1 MGWQLAGG
9 KILMNKIELL
19 APAGSLEKLK
29 TAILFGADAVY
40 CGGLNFGLRAGADNF
55 TVEELKE
62 GIKFAHQHDKKV
74 YMTLNMIP
82 HNKELAQL
90 PEYIE
95 KIKELKLDALI
106 ISDPGVFAFVKKE
119 MPEMEIHI
127 STQANNVN
135 WASALFWAEQG
146 AERIILARELDRDEI
161 KEIAEK
167 TEGKVELEYFVHGAM
182 CISYSGRC
190 LLSNYFVGRD
200 ANKGD
205 CAQSC
210 RWQYH
215 LVEEQR
221 PGEYYP
227 IEENDQGTFVMNSRD
242 LNLAEEIPELI
253 EMGLSSL
260 KVEGRMKSVHY
271 AATVI
276 NTYRQLIDQYFA
288 DPENYEAD
296 PKLLAEL
303 RKISHRDYTKGFYYG
318 KPGSEGQRYESSSYL
333 RSYDFMGVVK
343 DYDPAAK
350 EAVIEVRNKIFKGD
364 ELELVVPGQK
374 TFTINAD
381 YLLDEEGAEIKAAP
395 HPKQLIKIPLTK
407 EVPVGSLLRR
417 QKEN

>member
-1 MGWQLAGG
+1 
-9 KILMNKIELL
+9 MNKVELL

-55 TVEELKE
+55 TVEELIE
-62 GIKFAHQHDKKV
+62 GIDYAHRRDKKV

-82 HNKELAQL
+82 HNQELAQL

-95 KIKELKLDALI
+95 KIKKLKLDALI
-106 ISDPGVFAFVKKE
+106 ISDPGVFALVNRE

-146 AERIILARELDRDEI
+146 AERIILARELSREEI
-161 KEIAEK
+161 KEIAAR
-167 TEGKVELEYFVHGAM
+167 TEGEIELEYFVHGAM

-210 RWQYH
+210 RWKYH
-215 LVEEQR
+215 LVEEKR

-227 IEENDQGTFVMNSRD
+227 IEENDQGTFIMNSRD

-260 KVEGRMKSVHY
+260 KIEGRMKSVHY
-271 AATVI
+271 AATVV
-276 NTYRQLIDQYFA
+276 NTYRQLIDGYYQ
-288 DPENYEAD
+288 DPENFKPD
-296 PKLLAEL
+296 PELLAEL

-318 KPGSEGQRYESSSYL
+318 KPGAEGQRYESSSYL
-333 RSYDFMGVVK
+333 RTYDFMGVVR
-343 DYDPAAK
+343 DYDS
-350 EAVIEVRNKIFKGD
+350 EAEEALVEVRNKIFKGD
-364 ELELVVPGQK
+364 QLELVVPGRK
-374 TFTINAD
+374 TFTITAA
-381 YLLDEEGAEIKAAP
+381 YLLDQEGAEIEAAP
-395 HPKQLIKIPLTK
+395 HPKQLIKIPLTQK
-407 EVPVGSLLRR
+407 VPAGSLLRR
-417 QKEN
+417 EKEN

>member
-1 MGWQLAGG
+1 
-9 KILMNKIELL
+9 MNKVELL

-55 TVEELKE
+55 TVKELKE
-62 GIKFAHQHDKKV
+62 GIEFAHQREKKV

-82 HNKELAQL
+82 HNEELAQL

-95 KIKELKLDALI
+95 QIKKLNLDALI

-146 AERIILARELDRDEI
+146 AERIILARELSQKEI
-161 KEIAEK
+161 KEISQK
-167 TEGKVELEYFVHGAM
+167 TKGKVELEYFVHGAM

-210 RWQYH
+210 RWKYH
-215 LVEEQR
+215 LVEEKR

-227 IEENDQGTFVMNSRD
+227 IEENDQGTFIMNSRD
-242 LNLAEEIPELI
+242 LNLAAEIGELI
-253 EMGLSSL
+253 ELGISSL

-276 NTYRQLIDQYFA
+276 NTYRQLIDQY
-288 DPENYEAD
+288 YKD
-296 PKLLAEL
+296 PKNFEPEPELLAEL

-318 KPGSEGQRYESSSYL
+318 KPGAEGQRYESSSYL
-333 RSYDFMGVVK
+333 RTYDFMGVVK
-343 DYDPAAK
+343 DYDQTKK
-350 EAVIEVRNKIFKGD
+350 EAVVEVRNKIFKGD
-364 ELELVVPGQK
+364 QLELIVPGRN
-374 TFTINAD
+374 TFTITAD
-381 YLLDEEGAEIKAAP
+381 YLLDEEGVEIEAAP
-395 HPKQLIKIPLTK
+395 HPKQLIKIPLAK
-407 EVPVGSLLRR
+407 EIPAGSLLRR

>member
-1 MGWQLAGG
+1 
-9 KILMNKIELL
+9 MNKVELL

-55 TVEELKE
+55 TVEELEE
-62 GIKFAHQHDKKV
+62 GIEFAHQRNKKV

-90 PEYIE
+90 PEYIDQ
-95 KIKELKLDALI
+95 IKKLNLDALI
-106 ISDPGVFAFVKKE
+106 ISDPGVFAAVKKE
-119 MPEMEIHI
+119 MPEMEVHI

-135 WASALFWAEQG
+135 WASALFWADQG
-146 AERIILARELDRDEI
+146 AERIILARELSREES
-161 KEIAEK
+161 KEIIAK
-167 TEGKVELEYFVHGAM
+167 TKGRVELEYFVHGAM

-210 RWQYH
+210 RWKYH
-215 LVEEQR
+215 LVEEKR

-227 IEENDQGTFVMNSRD
+227 VEENDQGTFIMNSRD

-253 EMGLSSL
+253 DIGLSSL
-260 KVEGRMKSVHY
+260 KIEGRMKSIHY
-271 AATVI
+271 AATVV
-276 NTYRQLIDQYFA
+276 NTYRQLIDQYYR
-288 DPENYEAD
+288 DPENFKAD
-296 PKLLAEL
+296 SELLAEL

-318 KPGSEGQRYESSSYL
+318 KPGAEGQRYESSSYL
-333 RSYDFMGVVK
+333 RSYDFMGVVRE
-343 DYDPAAK
+343 YDNSK
-350 EAVIEVRNKIFKGD
+350 REAVVEVRNKIFKGD
-364 ELELVVPGQK
+364 ELEFIVPGQK
-374 TFTINAD
+374 TFTVNAS
-381 YLLDEEGAEIKAAP
+381 YLLDEEGAEIDSAP
-395 HPKQLIKIPLTK
+395 HPKQLIRIPLK
-407 EVPVGSLLRR
+407 IEVPAGSLLRR

>member
-1 MGWQLAGG
+1 
-9 KILMNKIELL
+9 MNKIELL

-62 GIKFAHQHDKKV
+62 GIEFAHQRQKKV

-82 HNKELAQL
+82 HNEELAQL

-95 KIKELKLDALI
+95 QIKELNLDALI
-106 ISDPGVFAFVKKE
+106 ISDPGVFTFVKKE

-146 AERIILARELDRDEI
+146 AERIILARELSRDEI
-161 KEIAEK
+161 KEIAAK
-167 TEGKVELEYFVHGAM
+167 TEGEVELEYFVHGAM

-210 RWQYH
+210 RWKYH
-215 LVEEQR
+215 LVEEKR

-227 IEENDQGTFVMNSRD
+227 IEENDQGTFIMNSRD
-242 LNLAEEIPELI
+242 LNLAEEIGELI
-253 EMGLSSL
+253 ELGLSSL

-276 NTYRQLIDQYFA
+276 NTYRQLIDQYYEDPQNFEA
-288 DPENYEAD
+288 DPE
-296 PKLLAEL
+296 LLAEL

-318 KPGSEGQRYESSSYL
+318 RPGAEGQRYQSSSYL
-333 RSYDFMGVVK
+333 RTYDFMGVVK
-343 DYDPAAK
+343 DYDQTAE
-350 EAVIEVRNKIFKGD
+350 EAVVEVRNKIFKGD
-364 ELELVVPGQK
+364 QLELIVPGRK
-374 TFTINAD
+374 TFTITAD
-381 YLLDEEGAEIKAAP
+381 YLLDEEGAEIEAAP
-395 HPKQLIKIPLTK
+395 HPKQLIKIPMA
-407 EVPVGSLLRR
+407 EEIPAGSLLRR

>member
-1 MGWQLAGG
+1 
-9 KILMNKIELL
+9 MNKIELL

-55 TVEELKE
+55 SVAELQE
-62 GIKFAHQHDKKV
+62 GIEFAHQRHKKV

-95 KIKELKLDALI
+95 KIKELNLDALI

-146 AERIILARELDRDEI
+146 AERIILARELSRAEI
-161 KEIAEK
+161 KEIAAK
-167 TEGKVELEYFVHGAM
+167 TEGQVELEYFVHGAM

-210 RWQYH
+210 RWKYH

-227 IEENDQGTFVMNSRD
+227 IEENDQGTFIMNSRD

-253 EMGLSSL
+253 EIGLSSL

-276 NTYRQLIDQYFA
+276 NTYRQLIDQYYQ

-296 PKLLAEL
+296 SELLAEL

-318 KPGSEGQRYESSSYL
+318 EPGSEGQRYQSSSYL

-343 DYDPAAK
+343 DYDAAAK
-350 EAVIEVRNKIFKGD
+350 EVVIEVRNKIFKGD
-364 ELELVVPGQK
+364 ELEFVVPGQK
-374 TFTINAD
+374 TFTSRAD
-381 YLLDEEGAEIKAAP
+381 YLLDEEGTEIEAAP
-395 HPKQLIKIPLTK
+395 HPKQLIRVPLENEIPS
-407 EVPVGSLLRR
+407 GSLLRR

>member
-1 MGWQLAGG
+1 MD
-9 KILMNKIELL
+9 KIELL

-55 TVEELKE
+55 SIEELKA
-62 GIKFAHQHDKKV
+62 GIEFAHQRDKKI

-95 KIKELKLDALI
+95 AIKKLELDALI
-106 ISDPGVFAFVKKE
+106 ISDPGVFAAVSSE
-119 MPEMEIHI
+119 MPGMEIHI

-146 AERIILARELDRDEI
+146 AERIILARELSREEI
-161 KEIAEK
+161 KEIVEK
-167 TEGKVELEYFVHGAM
+167 TEGRVELEYFVHGAM

-210 RWQYH
+210 RWKYQ
-215 LVEEQR
+215 LVEEKR

-227 IEENDQGTFVMNSRD
+227 IAENNQGTFIMNSRD

-253 EMGLSSL
+253 ELGLSSL
-260 KVEGRMKSVHY
+260 KIEGRMKSVHY

-276 NTYRQLIDQYFA
+276 NTYRQLIDHYYE
-288 DPENYEAD
+288 DPENYQAE
-296 PKLLAEL
+296 PELLAEL

-318 KPGSEGQRYESSSYL
+318 KPGAEGQRYESSSYL

-343 DYDPAAK
+343 EYLPEEK
-350 EAVIEVRNKIFKGD
+350 EALVEVRNKIFKGD
-364 ELELVVPGQK
+364 QLELVVPGRK
-374 TFTINAD
+374 TFTITAD
-381 YLLDEEGAEIKAAP
+381 YLINEEGQEIEAAP
-395 HPKQLIKIPLTK
+395 HPKELIKIPMAEQVTA
-407 EVPVGSLLRR
+407 GSLLRR
-417 QKEN
+417 KKDD

>member
-1 MGWQLAGG
+1 
-9 KILMNKIELL
+9 MNKIELL
-19 APAGSLEKLK
+19 APAGNLEKLK

-55 TVEELKE
+55 SVEELKE
-62 GIKFAHQHDKKV
+62 GIEFAHNRSKKV

-82 HNKELAQL
+82 HNEELAQL

-95 KIKELKLDALI
+95 KIRELNLDALI

-146 AERIILARELDRDEI
+146 AERIILARELGRDEI
-161 KEIAEK
+161 KEIAAK

-210 RWQYH
+210 RWKYH
-215 LVEEQR
+215 LVEEKR

-227 IEENDQGTFVMNSRD
+227 VEENDQGTFIMNSRD

-253 EMGLSSL
+253 EIGLSSL
-260 KVEGRMKSVHY
+260 KIEGRMKSVHY
-271 AATVI
+271 AATVV
-276 NTYRQLIDQYFA
+276 NTYRMLIDQYYA
-288 DPENYEAD
+288 DPENYQVD
-296 PKLLAEL
+296 TKLLAEL

-318 KPGSEGQRYESSSYL
+318 KPGSEGQRYQSSSYL
-333 RSYDFMGVVK
+333 RTYDFMGVVK
-343 DYDPAAK
+343 AYDHESH

-364 ELELVVPGQK
+364 ELEFIVPGQK
-374 TFTINAD
+374 TFTVKAD
-381 YLLDEEGAEIKAAP
+381 YLLDEEGAEIAAAP
-395 HPKQLIKIPLTK
+395 HPKQLIKIPLAE
-407 EVPVGSLLRR
+407 EVPAGSLLRR

>member
-1 MGWQLAGG
+1 MD
-9 KILMNKIELL
+9 KIELL

-29 TAILFGADAVY
+29 TAVLFGADAVY

-62 GIKFAHQHDKKV
+62 GIEFVHQRNKKI

-82 HNKELAQL
+82 HNEELAQL

-95 KIKELKLDALI
+95 KLQELDLDALI
-106 ISDPGVFAFVKKE
+106 ISDPGVFAVVKEK
-119 MPEMEIHI
+119 MPTMEVHI

-135 WASALFWAEQG
+135 WASALFWADQG
-146 AERIILARELDRDEI
+146 AERIILARELAKEEI
-161 KEIAEK
+161 GEIAAK
-167 TEGKVELEYFVHGAM
+167 CSGKIDLEYFVHGAM

-200 ANKGD
+200 ANRGD

-215 LVEEQR
+215 LVEEKR

-227 IEENDQGTFVMNSRD
+227 ISESESGTFIMNSRD

-253 EMGLSSL
+253 ELGLSSL
-260 KVEGRMKSVHY
+260 KIEGRMKSIHY
-271 AATVI
+271 AATVV
-276 NTYRQLIDQYFA
+276 NTYRQLIDNYYQDPQNYKP
-288 DPENYEAD
+288 DPE
-296 PKLLAEL
+296 LLKEL

-318 KPGSEGQRYESSSYL
+318 KPGAEGQRYESSSYL
-333 RSYDFMGVVK
+333 RSYDFMGVIK
-343 DYDPAAK
+343 AYDQEKK
-350 EAVIEVRNKIFKGD
+350 EAVVEVRNKIFKGD
-364 ELELVVPGQK
+364 QLELIVPQQK
-374 TFTINAD
+374 SFIIEAE
-381 YLLDEEGAEIKAAP
+381 YLLDEEGEEIEAAP
-395 HPKQLIKIPLTK
+395 HPKELIKIPLKK

-417 QKEN
+417 EKL

>member
-1 MGWQLAGG
+1 
-9 KILMNKIELL
+9 MNKVELL

-55 TVEELKE
+55 TIEELKE
-62 GIKFAHQHDKKV
+62 GIEFAHQRNKKI

-95 KIKELKLDALI
+95 KIKELNLDALI

-119 MPEMEIHI
+119 MPKMEIHI

-146 AERIILARELDRDEI
+146 AERIILARELSRDEI
-161 KEIAEK
+161 KEIAQK
-167 TEGKVELEYFVHGAM
+167 TEGRVELEYFVHGAM

-210 RWQYH
+210 RWKYH
-215 LVEEQR
+215 LVEEKR

-227 IEENDQGTFVMNSRD
+227 IEENNQGTFIMNSRD

-260 KVEGRMKSVHY
+260 KIEGRMKSVHY
-271 AATVI
+271 AATVV
-276 NTYRQLIDQYFA
+276 NTYRQLIDQYYQDPKNYEV
-288 DPENYEAD
+288 DPE
-296 PKLLAEL
+296 LLAEL

-343 DYDPAAK
+343 DYDSEEN

-364 ELELVVPGQK
+364 RLEFIIPGKK
-374 TFTINAD
+374 TFTITAD
-381 YLLDEEGAEIKAAP
+381 YLIDEEGQEIEAAP
-395 HPKQLIKIPLTK
+395 HPKQLIRIPVK
-407 EVPVGSLLRR
+407 SEINAGSLLRR
-417 QKEN
+417 KKDD